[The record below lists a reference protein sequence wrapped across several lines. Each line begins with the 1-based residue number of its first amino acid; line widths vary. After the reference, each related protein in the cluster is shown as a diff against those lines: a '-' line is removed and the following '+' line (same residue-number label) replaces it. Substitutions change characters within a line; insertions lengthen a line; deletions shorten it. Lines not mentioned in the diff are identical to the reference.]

1 MCKQAPT
8 IEEKYKLQ
16 EMFSISA
23 MKNLDK
29 IVDKI
34 EKNIDDKDKVREKA
48 LKSSREIIIGC
59 RRAIQKIHQKK
70 MKESKTNIDKAS
82 KKLQDLYS
90 LTKGY
95 PELYHAGF
103 VENAAQE
110 LVEAHCL
117 YNVMRGKDLPDPD
130 EMQTTYS
137 SYLLGLCDL
146 VGEFRRKALDSIR
159 ENKAK
164 KADEYLNMME
174 EIYDVI
180 IRFDYPSSLIPIKKK
195 QDMVRGMIEKT
206 RGELA
211 VASCERRIEYRTDE
225 FRGMLD
231 KVDKKKR
238 RKSTKSNEDLD
249 IDSIL

>member
-1 MCKQAPT
+1 
-8 IEEKYKLQ
+8 
-16 EMFSISA
+16 

-34 EKNIDDKDKVREKA
+34 EKSIDNKDKIREQA
-48 LKSSREIIIGC
+48 LRSSREIIIGC
-59 RRAIQKIHQKK
+59 RKAIQHIHQDL
-70 MKESKTNIDKAS
+70 MNDAKTNIKKAS
-82 KKLQDLYS
+82 IKLQELYN
-90 LTKGY
+90 LTEDY
-95 PELYHAGF
+95 PEIYHAGF

-117 YNVMRGKDLPDPD
+117 YNIMKGKDLPDPD
-130 EMQTTYS
+130 KLQTTYS

-146 VGEFRRKALDSIR
+146 VGELRRTALDSIR
-159 ENKAK
+159 SGNTKE
-164 KADEYLNMME
+164 ADKCLNMME

-180 IRFDYPSSLIPIKKK
+180 IRFDYPSGLIPIKKK
-195 QDMVRGMIEKT
+195 QDMVRGLIERT

-231 KVDKKKR
+231 KVNKKR
-238 RKSTKSNEDLD
+238 LKRKKEESDLD
-249 IDSIL
+249 IDDIW

>member
-1 MCKQAPT
+1 
-8 IEEKYKLQ
+8 
-16 EMFSISA
+16 

-34 EKNIDDKDKVREKA
+34 EKSIDDKDKIREQA
-48 LKSSREIIIGC
+48 LRSSREIIIGC
-59 RRAIQKIHQKK
+59 RKAIQNIHQTQMKDARNNIKK
-70 MKESKTNIDKAS
+70 SSN
-82 KKLQDLYS
+82 KLQDLYN
-90 LTKGY
+90 LTKQH
-95 PELYHAGF
+95 PDLYHAGF

-110 LVEAHCL
+110 LVEASCL

-130 EMQTTYS
+130 EIQTTYS

-146 VGEFRRKALDSIR
+146 VGELRRTALDLIR
-159 ENKAK
+159 DGKTK
-164 KADEYLNMME
+164 KADSYLDMME

-180 IRFDYPSSLIPIKKK
+180 IRFDYPSGLIPIKKK
-195 QDMVRGMIEKT
+195 QDMVRGLIEKT

-231 KVDKKKR
+231 KVNTKNNKKTKKKVND
-238 RKSTKSNEDLD
+238 SDLD
-249 IDSIL
+249 IDDIW

>member
-1 MCKQAPT
+1 
-8 IEEKYKLQ
+8 
-16 EMFSISA
+16 

-34 EKNIDDKDKVREKA
+34 EKSIDDKDKVREQA
-48 LKSSREIIIGC
+48 LRSSREIIIGC
-59 RRAIQKIHQKK
+59 RKAIQLIHQES
-70 MKESKTNIDKAS
+70 MKNALNNIKKAS
-82 KKLQDLYS
+82 TKLQSLYE

-95 PELYHAGF
+95 PEIFHAGF

-110 LVEAHCL
+110 LVEAQCF
-117 YNVMRGKDLPDPD
+117 YNIMKGRDLPDPD
-130 EMQTTYS
+130 DIKTTYS

-146 VGEFRRKALDSIR
+146 VGELRRAALDSIR
-159 ENKAK
+159 AGEAK
-164 KADEYLNMME
+164 EADNYLNMMD

-180 IRFDYPSSLIPIKKK
+180 IRFDYPSGLIPIKKK
-195 QDMVRGMIEKT
+195 QDMVRNLIERT

-231 KVDKKKR
+231 KINGNKKK
-238 RKSTKSNEDLD
+238 TKTKDQDSDLN
-249 IDSIL
+249 IDEIW

>member
-1 MCKQAPT
+1 
-8 IEEKYKLQ
+8 
-16 EMFSISA
+16 

-34 EKNIDDKDKVREKA
+34 EKSIDDKDKIREQA
-48 LKSSREIIIGC
+48 LRSSREIIIGC
-59 RRAIQKIHQKK
+59 RKAIQCIHQEL
-70 MKESKTNIDKAS
+70 MKDAKSNIKNAS
-82 KKLQDLYS
+82 VKLQELYN
-90 LTKGY
+90 LTENH

-110 LVEAHCL
+110 LVEASCL
-117 YNVMRGKDLPDPD
+117 YNVMKGKDLPDPD
-130 EMQTTYS
+130 EIKTTYS

-146 VGEFRRKALDSIR
+146 VGELRRTALDSIR
-159 ENKAK
+159 AGEAK
-164 KADEYLNMME
+164 DADDYLNIME

-180 IRFDYPSSLIPIKKK
+180 IRFDYPSGLIPIKKK
-195 QDMVRGMIEKT
+195 QDMVRNLMERT

-231 KVDKKKR
+231 KIDGSKKKI
-238 RKSTKSNEDLD
+238 KTKKKDSDSDLD
-249 IDSIL
+249 INGIW